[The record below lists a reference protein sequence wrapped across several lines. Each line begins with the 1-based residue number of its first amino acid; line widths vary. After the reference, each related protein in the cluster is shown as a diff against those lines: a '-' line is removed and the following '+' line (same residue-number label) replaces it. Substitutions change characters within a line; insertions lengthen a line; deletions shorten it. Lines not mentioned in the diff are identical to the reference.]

1 MSAFSFAQMQMH
13 SEKLRAIL
21 DSYDSWVLVG
31 TEVLPK
37 YIYRSGAPLISIK
50 NLASTD
56 NLTLTDK
63 VAIIPAAAF
72 GADSVIFIYDS
83 ESTVTCATVSGGV
96 KVSVNHGFY
105 TDEFILQGKSLGG
118 TVKLQHGKNNEV
130 ENFTL
135 N

>member
-1 MSAFSFAQMQMH
+1 MSAFSFSQMQMH

-21 DSYDSWVLVG
+21 DSYDSWEVVG
-31 TEVLPK
+31 SSALPK
-37 YIYRSGAPLISIK
+37 YIYRSGTPLISL
-50 NLASTD
+50 NDLASTD

-72 GADSVIFIYDS
+72 GTNSVIFTYDS
-83 ESTVTCATVSGGV
+83 DCTISCATVSGGV
-96 KVSVNHGFY
+96 KISVNHEFY
-105 TDEFILQGKSLGG
+105 TDQFILQGKAVGN

>member
-21 DSYDSWVLVG
+21 DSYDSWELVG

-63 VAIIPAAAF
+63 VVIIPAAAF
-72 GADSVIFIYDS
+72 STNSVIFTYDS
-83 ESTVTCATVSGGV
+83 DCTISCTAVSGGV
-96 KVSVNHGFY
+96 KISVNHEFY
-105 TDEFILQGKSLGG
+105 TDQFILQGKSLGG